1 MKGNINMEY
10 EYIFSYWELRLY
22 KELAVSKKAPLGI
35 SSVAKLL
42 AVGMFL
48 IGKTATIKNI
58 VDINEPTEKQIR
70 VVITC

>member
-1 MKGNINMEY
+1 MIKMTY

-22 KELAVSKKAPLGI
+22 KEITISKKAPLGI
-35 SSVAKLL
+35 ASVAKLL

-48 IGKTATIKNI
+48 IGKTTTIKSI
-58 VDINEPTEKQIR
+58 VDINEPSEKQIR